1 LKVRHAHI
9 PELQSIRG
17 IAAAVVLL
25 HHSSFLFATT
35 PHFRLWSEVVLNAHA
50 AVMLFFVLSGY
61 VLSRSLSG
69 PQLDLKRIGEF
80 YVARAFRIY
89 PALWLA
95 CAIGLTYLAFLHFK
109 IPTLHFS
116 NWYVSFFQSFP
127 SPDKILV
134 NFTLGKEPAAIVPP
148 SWSIFVEMIG
158 SLALPAF
165 VIANREKLGIWLFV
179 LLVGLAAIAS
189 SNPKIG
195 YLIYLPSFSIGA
207 LAFRYHDRL
216 KPYFANLPVLIL
228 CLVVVQ
234 FFRLLSPDWRFE
246 QKYVA
251 FPPALVESI
260 FAAGV
265 VLCVAVRPVAFLRNP
280 FLVWLGDI
288 SYSLYLIHFIL
299 MSALAKFIGTLQAP
313 VDVLAVALM
322 LATFAASIP
331 LAWLAYS
338 FIEKPGIALGKKLI
352 GTMK

>member
-1 LKVRHAHI
+1 MKVRHPHI

-17 IAAAVVLL
+17 IAAAIVLL

-35 PHFRLWSEVVLNAHA
+35 PHFRFWSEVVLNAHA

-69 PQLDLKRIGEF
+69 PELDLKRIGEF

-95 CAIGLTYLAFLHFK
+95 CFIGLMYLAFLHFN

-116 NWYVSFFQSFP
+116 NWYLAFFRSFP
-127 SPDKILV
+127 SPEQILV
-134 NFTLGKEPAAIVPP
+134 NFTLGREPAAIVPP

-165 VIANREKLGIWLFV
+165 VIANREKLGPWLFF
-179 LLVGLAAIAS
+179 LLVALAAITAS
-189 SNPKIG
+189 NVKIG
-195 YLIYLPSFSIGA
+195 YLIYLAEFFDRRPRLPIPRPSQALLRESPGA
-207 LAFRYHDRL
+207 L
-216 KPYFANLPVLIL
+216 L

-251 FPPALVESI
+251 FTPALVESI

-265 VLCVAVRPVAFLRNP
+265 VLCVAVRPVAFLRSP

-288 SYSLYLIHFIL
+288 SYSLYLVHFIL
-299 MSALAKFIGTLQAP
+299 MSALAKIIGAIPAP
-313 VDVLAVALM
+313 VNVLAIALM
-322 LATFAASIP
+322 LATFAVSIP

-338 FIEKPGIALGKKLI
+338 FVEKPGIALGKKLI
-352 GTMK
+352 GAMK